1 MMADTTE
8 SVTYQSYLLRCWQV
22 SAAAGER
29 PARWRFVLRDVA
41 AEPVERDFA
50 TLEEMFAFLNDQTG
64 DATGADTGR
73 TAVV

>member
-1 MMADTTE
+1 MLDTIE
-8 SVTYQSYLLRCWQV
+8 PVTYQSYLLRCWLV

-50 TLEEMFAFLNDQTG
+50 TLAELFAFLSDKTG
-64 DATGADTGR
+64 ENSGTDAGGST
-73 TAVV
+73 